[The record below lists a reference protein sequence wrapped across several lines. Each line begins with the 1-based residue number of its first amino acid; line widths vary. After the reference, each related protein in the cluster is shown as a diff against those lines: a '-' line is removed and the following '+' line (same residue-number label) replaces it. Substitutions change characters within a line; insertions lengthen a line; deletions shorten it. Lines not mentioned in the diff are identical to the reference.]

1 MSTPTLDLDLYTLAE
16 LRDLLRSC
24 RERSIAANETLI
36 TWCNTRT
43 LTIDDPAYLAL
54 RAAADDMSALG
65 DQVHAEVRR
74 RQADAGGLDLD
85 RIAARHQLGTATTSG
100 GNNA

>member
-1 MSTPTLDLDLYTLAE
+1 MSTPNLDLDLYTLAE

-24 RERSIAANETLI
+24 REQSIRANETLI
-36 TWCNTRT
+36 TCCNTRS

-65 DQVHAEVRR
+65 DQVRAEIRR
-74 RQADAGGLDLD
+74 REDDPVDRDLN
-85 RIAARHQLGTATTSG
+85 RTAARHRLGITLG
-100 GNNA
+100 EK